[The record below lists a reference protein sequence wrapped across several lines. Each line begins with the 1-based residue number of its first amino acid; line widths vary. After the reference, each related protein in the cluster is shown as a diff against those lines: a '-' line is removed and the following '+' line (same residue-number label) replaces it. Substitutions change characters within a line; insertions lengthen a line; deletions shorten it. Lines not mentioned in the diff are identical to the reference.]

1 MDDFNKKNNTFAFI
15 SAGMYCRLLTF
26 GRGQKCNH
34 LHDMNVFTVHTHTS
48 GWEEALWC
56 CSPVKPV
63 STSAELVNWFC
74 HYWTVKV
81 HVDVFHSVIEKVKI
95 IHRSPYDLESMDGIS
110 EARMSH
116 FVKHLLHQLFF
127 KSPTHISGW
136 TDTDNVKTYFDVSL
150 EEK

>member
-1 MDDFNKKNNTFAFI
+1 MDDFNKNNTVHF
-15 SAGMYCRLLTF
+15 LLSLLECIADYWHLDVGRSIITF
-26 GRGQKCNH
+26 MIWMCLRST
-34 LHDMNVFTVHTHTS
+34 L
-48 GWEEALWC
+48 ALQVEKKHC
-56 CSPVKPV
+56 GAVKPV

-81 HVDVFHSVIEKVKI
+81 YVDVFHSVIEKVKI
-95 IHRSPYDLESMDGIS
+95 IHILPYDLESMDGIS

-116 FVKHLLHQLFF
+116 FIKHLLHQLFF

-136 TDTDNVKTYFDVSL
+136 TDTENVKTYFDVSL